1 MLYVPSVFGESLM
14 DDWMQDFT
22 REFDDS
28 FFGKRNPLYG
38 KRAKEIMRTDVKEHE
53 EGYELDVDLPG
64 FKKDEIQLE
73 LNQGY
78 LTITA
83 EKGLDKDTADKQGK
97 LIRQERYAGVMT
109 RSFFVGE
116 ALEEEDIKAKFE
128 DGVLHLYIPKKEV
141 KPQVPEKKRIMIEG

>member
-14 DDWMQDFT
+14 DDWMQDFA
-22 REFDDS
+22 REFDSS
-28 FFGKRNPLYG
+28 FFGKKNPLYG
-38 KRAKEIMRTDVKEHE
+38 KHAKDIMRTDVKEHE
-53 EGYELDVDLPG
+53 EGYELYVDLPG

-83 EKGLDKDTADKQGK
+83 EKGLDKDHTDNQGK
-97 LIRQERYAGVMT
+97 LIRQERYAGVMR

-116 ALEEEDIKAKFE
+116 ELDEEDIKAKFE
-128 DGVLHLYIPKKEV
+128 DGVLHLCIPKKEV
-141 KPQVPEKKRIMIEG
+141 KPQVPEKRRIMIEG